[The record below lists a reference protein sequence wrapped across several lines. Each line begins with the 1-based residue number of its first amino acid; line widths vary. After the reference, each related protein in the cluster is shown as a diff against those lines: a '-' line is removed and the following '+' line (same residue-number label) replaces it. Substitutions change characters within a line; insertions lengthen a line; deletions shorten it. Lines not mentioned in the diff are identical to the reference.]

1 MGKNKTGPEC
11 HVCVHV
17 RRHLIELALVHKLPM
32 RVIAKRFEVS
42 KWSVFRH
49 RQNHMSPQLIAALT
63 MAQRPADID
72 LEALQR
78 SESEGLLASLISQ
91 RARLALLSEMCFEQG
106 ELHAAVTVERATTA
120 SLELTSKLLGMIVQR
135 HDVRSTS
142 ILIICR
148 LHPAAGRHRHRAEAV
163 PRGCA
168 RPSAPPWPS
177 SRLEAAKDI
186 AESKKPLLL
195 EASPC

>member
-1 MGKNKTGPEC
+1 MGKTKTGPEC
-11 HVCVHV
+11 HVCVHA

-142 ILIICR
+142 ILISADYLQLR
-148 LHPAAGRHRHRAEAV
+148 AAIVTALKPFPEAGKAVGAALAELE
-163 PRGCA
+163 
-168 RPSAPPWPS
+168 
-177 SRLEAAKDI
+177 LEAAKDI
-186 AESKKPLLL
+186 TESGKPLLL